1 MNRKIK
7 LWSFICIAIT
17 FAMVFPNHIEAL
29 EPKYPTLRE
38 LIENDMIDLSEMSYA
53 EPYGLDDQVA
63 GVLTIYS
70 STSGNSSLTS
80 LGLQGH
86 AWITVRNYQKTRSYW
101 TKSLSSNQFC
111 SIGTWPS
118 FITGYNGVWY
128 NYERNKRSGYVNNS
142 SQVTYAKQT
151 FSPIAYSRLN
161 SVINSYGKTWAP
173 ANNCTHFATKT
184 WNSVSNIKLT
194 INSNANTPSK
204 LSNQIKSKCTYHI
217 GVNDADFTSCSSSSV
232 SHY

>member
-1 MNRKIK
+1 
-7 LWSFICIAIT
+7 
-17 FAMVFPNHIEAL
+17 MVFPNHIESL

-53 EPYGLDDQVA
+53 ELYGLDDQVA

-86 AWITVRNYQKTRSYW
+86 AWITVRNYQKTRSYG

-128 NYERNKRSGYVNNS
+128 IMKETNDLVMQIILHKSPMQNKLLVLLLILG
-142 SQVTYAKQT
+142 
-151 FSPIAYSRLN
+151 
-161 SVINSYGKTWAP
+161 
-173 ANNCTHFATKT
+173 
-184 WNSVSNIKLT
+184 
-194 INSNANTPSK
+194 
-204 LSNQIKSKCTYHI
+204 
-217 GVNDADFTSCSSSSV
+217 
-232 SHY
+232 